1 MFLLAFSATAPTL
14 AQEDVLVSQTPDL
27 LLFADYPS
35 RVIDIGESVTINLNL
50 RAAAVPQIARLAVED
65 LPENWSATF
74 RGDGQIVN
82 AAFVNPETD
91 ATVELQV
98 EPPAD
103 IEPGTYSFTALA
115 RSDEAESA
123 LPIELVVE
131 ERAPASLAFEV
142 DLPMV
147 RGRAN
152 TTFRFNVTLQN
163 EGDEDLS
170 VDLLAETAPAFNVV
184 FKSGSQEV
192 TNIPVKANS
201 SERLNVEV
209 SSLVSLVPAG
219 VYPVTIRAQAGDV
232 ETTADLAVEVVGQP
246 SLTLTTIDDRVSGEV
261 EAGTETSYTLVLQNT
276 GSAPARSIK
285 MRATPPRDWT
295 VTFEPEEI
303 ESIAPGEVAEVTAH
317 LRPSEKALAGDYM
330 VTFRAQPEGSTTETL
345 EYRVTVRTSTAWGVV
360 GVGLIALAVSAVG
373 IAVARFGRR

>member
-1 MFLLAFSATAPTL
+1 MRRNTFIRLLSCMFLLAFSATAPTL

-261 EAGTETSYTLVLQNT
+261 EAGTETSYTLFLQNT

-303 ESIAPGEVAEVTAH
+303 ESIAPGEVAEVTAQI
-317 LRPSEKALAGDYM
+317 G
-330 VTFRAQPEGSTTETL
+330 RAH
-345 EYRVTVRTSTAWGVV
+345 
-360 GVGLIALAVSAVG
+360 
-373 IAVARFGRR
+373 